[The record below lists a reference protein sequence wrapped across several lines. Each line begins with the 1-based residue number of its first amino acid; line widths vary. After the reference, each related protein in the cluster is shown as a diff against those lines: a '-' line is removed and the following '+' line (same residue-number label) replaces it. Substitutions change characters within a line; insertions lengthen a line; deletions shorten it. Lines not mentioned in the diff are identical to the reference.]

1 MAQVRVTIYRCKYVH
16 TGHIHPTSM
25 GGLSAFRRGY
35 EHPSCF
41 NAPGLA
47 ARSLDL
53 LNSANKGESDI
64 R

>member
-1 MAQVRVTIYRCKYVH
+1 
-16 TGHIHPTSM
+16 M